1 MIGRRIL
8 AFWLDLFI
16 GLFLSSA
23 ALWLLREA
31 FLRGTDPDDLFNPLR
46 EWALAPAHPLA
57 LLFGLFLY
65 FFLFLAVNSETPG
78 LVAFG
83 LTVVR
88 DPEGG
93 ESSSIGGR
101 RALARALL
109 LGVSSLFLVLG
120 FLTVLTNDRRLA
132 LHDCLSGTRIVR
144 VRSRRVR
151 PAGPP

>member
-8 AFWLDLFI
+8 AFWIDIFF
-16 GLFLSSA
+16 GLFLSST
-23 ALWLLREA
+23 ALWLLRKA
-31 FLRGTDPDDLFNPLR
+31 FLLGTNPDDLFNPLR
-46 EWALAPAHPLA
+46 EWALVPAHPIF
-57 LLFGLFLY
+57 LLWGLFLY

-88 DPEGG
+88 DSDGG
-93 ESSSIGGR
+93 ESSFIGGR
-101 RALARALL
+101 RALVRSLL
-109 LGVSSLFLVLG
+109 LGVSGLFLGLG

-144 VRSRRVR
+144 IRSRRVR
-151 PAGPP
+151 PAGLP

>member
-8 AFWLDLFI
+8 AFWLDLFF

-46 EWALAPAHPLA
+46 EWAQAPAHPLS

-93 ESSSIGGR
+93 ESSIGVR

-109 LGVSSLFLVLG
+109 LGVSCLFLGLG

-151 PAGPP
+151 PAGSP